1 MEKLYSG
8 WPEWELTEKIGEGS
22 FGKVYRAR
30 RIEGSRQFYSAIK
43 IITISGKGEQAAD
56 VGMSGNDEASLRSYL
71 KSIADDCIN
80 EIEMMDRLKGNSNI
94 VAVEDFKL
102 VEHKSD
108 PGWDIYIRMELLES
122 FVEYTKHKKLTEMD
136 VIRLG
141 IDICHAL
148 ELCERQKIIHRDIKP
163 ANIFVSSSGSFKLG
177 DFGIARKLERANST
191 MSHKGTYSY
200 MAPEIFYGERHYD
213 STIDTY
219 SLGLVLYLL
228 LNRNRVPFLDP
239 GKPDITYL
247 EKDEAIQRRMKGER
261 LPSPS
266 QASPA
271 MAQIILKA
279 CSYNPKDRYQSASQM
294 KADLENLEKGTGSGS
309 QDATQSWQTVQ
320 DGEERTQAF
329 GTEQRGVDHTQAW
342 SDTESGIRKKSNQSK
357 SGKKRGIPTGVL
369 LGVGALAVIAAGF
382 LCAQIFFGETG
393 KSVDDSD
400 GKAAKNQDINVE
412 GQTADS
418 ETTVTPLPTPSNTA
432 EPSAEPTA
440 AAESSDGAVST
451 QKEQNAEVSYETYY
465 VVNCQESITLRTS
478 PSTSASEICQIPLG
492 AAVSFVGGAQN
503 GFYEIIYNGNQG
515 FGLASYLSKQ
525 PPASTRSSE
534 PSVNYETYYVVNC
547 QESITLRTSPS
558 TSASEICQIPLGA
571 AVSYVGSASNG
582 FYEVIYDGS
591 RGYALASY
599 LSTSPWNTVGNAVG
613 TCVVVNCQESITLRT
628 SPSTSAAEICQIPL
642 GATVS
647 FSGVEENG
655 FYLVVYDG
663 NTGYALKEYLE
674 RQ

>member
-1 MEKLYSG
+1 MEKVYSG
-8 WPEWELTEKIGEGS
+8 WPEWELIEKIGEGS

-30 RIEGSRQFYSAIK
+30 RTEGSRQFYSAIK
-43 IITISGKGEQAAD
+43 IITISGNRSEMSD
-56 VGMSGNDEASLRSYL
+56 VGMSGEDEKSVRSYL
-71 KSIADDCIN
+71 KSVADDCIN

-102 VEHKSD
+102 VEHKKD

-122 FVEYTKHKKLTEMD
+122 FVEYTKHRELTEGD

-141 IDICHAL
+141 IDICNAL

-163 ANIFVSSSGSFKLG
+163 ANIFVSTSGSFKLG

-247 EKDEAIQRRMKGER
+247 EKDEAIQRRMKGEK
-261 LPSPS
+261 LPPPC

-279 CSYNPKDRYQSASQM
+279 CSYSPKDRYQSASCM
-294 KADLENLEKGTGSGS
+294 KADLEQLKKGEAPGYV
-309 QDATQSWQTVQ
+309 DLTQSWQTARG
-320 DGEERTQAF
+320 GEERTQAWSAA
-329 GTEQRGVDHTQAW
+329 GGEEDQTQAW
-342 SDTESGIRKKSNQSK
+342 KESGPGAKGNVQAPSK
-357 SGKKRGIPTGVL
+357 SEKKRGIPTGALVG
-369 LGVGALAVIAAGF
+369 LGAVAVIAAGF
-382 LCAQIFFGETG
+382 LCAQIFLGGEEKSG
-393 KSVDDSD
+393 KD
-400 GKAAKNQDINVE
+400 AAQEVTKEQE
-412 GQTADS
+412 GDAVQETADA
-418 ETTVTPLPTPSNTA
+418 EITATPLPTPTNTPA
-432 EPSAEPTA
+432 PTAIPEPTA
-440 AAESSDGAVST
+440 TAAPV
-451 QKEQNAEVSYETYY
+451 QNAA
-465 VVNCQESITLRTS
+465 
-478 PSTSASEICQIPLG
+478 P
-492 AAVSFVGGAQN
+492 
-503 GFYEIIYNGNQG
+503 
-515 FGLASYLSKQ
+515 
-525 PPASTRSSE
+525 
-534 PSVNYETYYVVNC
+534 NYETYYVVNC

-571 AVSYVGSASNG
+571 AVSYVGGAANGFYEIIYNGSQGYGLASYLSTQPPASNGNSKASGNYETYYVVNCQESITLRTSPSTSASEICQIPLGAAVSYVGGAANG

-599 LSTSPWNTVGNAVG
+599 LSTSAWNMVGNAVG

-674 RQ
+674 MQ